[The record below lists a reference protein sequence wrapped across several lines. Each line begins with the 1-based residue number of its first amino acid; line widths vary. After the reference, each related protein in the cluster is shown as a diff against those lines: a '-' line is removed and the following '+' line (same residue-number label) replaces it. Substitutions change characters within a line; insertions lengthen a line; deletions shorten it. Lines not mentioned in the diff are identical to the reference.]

1 MLCVEHD
8 AQEDAQSSVL
18 GYRCI
23 LCTKSND
30 NNLVSMR
37 EGIKVD
43 SSANDTRMIKS
54 IWAVSIKA
62 PRNAQGCGSD
72 GSSHRPF
79 SDLTCHNSADLMAR
93 DRSRTEEAL
102 SASSRDR

>member
-54 IWAVSIKA
+54 IWAVSKLPATRKA
-62 PRNAQGCGSD
+62 AGQMDLLTVPSQISRVTIAQ
-72 GSSHRPF
+72 
-79 SDLTCHNSADLMAR
+79 T
-93 DRSRTEEAL
+93 
-102 SASSRDR
+102 